1 MAEEPKWVDL
11 SDSDS
16 VQTGALSPTDY
27 YYATYL
33 KQGLIQVQPDSST
46 EVVVNGT
53 DVGTLSVELK
63 LGDEVRPDTRIN
75 APVSGADATLDPET
89 QTTDSQGI
97 AEFTLTSTKAETVT
111 VTFDVG
117 GVTQNHEVKFL
128 GDEKTAG
135 VTSEATINNA
145 SCTSVEGNQVTA
157 ALKDDY
163 DNPVEGYSVTSR

>member
-1 MAEEPKWVDL
+1 M
-11 SDSDS
+11 
-16 VQTGALSPTDY
+16 
-27 YYATYL
+27 
-33 KQGLIQVQPDSST
+33 
-46 EVVVNGT
+46 NGT